1 MNRHPDPL
9 DDLTDALAEDILDA
23 PAERLLAE
31 AAEDHGEPAALA
43 AAFDRVAAR
52 AARQARPRRLADR
65 IGALAAMLAP
75 KGSWK
80 RSWRPAMAAVAG
92 VAVIAVVG
100 DFYWHVRPGGA
111 LPESAP
117 APAGA
122 SGTLSQDR
130 IAQDALAAQRPAPPA
145 PERQVSA
152 GFAPAQPAAAPLAA
166 SPAPPPPA
174 ADQPRRVKTV
184 VIGGAGGPVS
194 VAQAPLVSARPP
206 VTDDRLPGLLDAE
219 SARARDRMAKV
230 ATLPQSSAAEAAAPP
245 APRMQPLSRSSVA
258 PPTAAQIPAA
268 QSFDWP
274 LRGRLLTRFAP
285 PGSRG
290 ANDGI
295 DVAAPAGT
303 DVRAAADGVVVYA
316 GGAAKGFGN
325 LVLLR
330 HRDGFVTIY
339 GYASRI
345 LVKTGDAVQRGQV
358 IAQSGASGAA
368 AEPQLH
374 FEIRKD
380 ALPLDPVPLLP
391 PG

>member
-1 MNRHPDPL
+1 
-9 DDLTDALAEDILDA
+9 
-23 PAERLLAE
+23 
-31 AAEDHGEPAALA
+31 
-43 AAFDRVAAR
+43 
-52 AARQARPRRLADR
+52 
-65 IGALAAMLAP
+65 
-75 KGSWK
+75 
-80 RSWRPAMAAVAG
+80 
-92 VAVIAVVG
+92 
-100 DFYWHVRPGGA
+100 
-111 LPESAP
+111 
-117 APAGA
+117 
-122 SGTLSQDR
+122 
-130 IAQDALAAQRPAPPA
+130 
-145 PERQVSA
+145 
-152 GFAPAQPAAAPLAA
+152 
-166 SPAPPPPA
+166 
-174 ADQPRRVKTV
+174 VKTV
-184 VIGGAGGPVS
+184 VIGGGAGPVN
-194 VAQAPLVSARPP
+194 VAEAPLAGPRPP
-206 VTDDRLPGLLDAE
+206 VTDERLAALLDAE
-219 SARARDRMAKV
+219 GARTRDRMSKV

-258 PPTAAQIPAA
+258 APSAAQIPAA

-274 LRGRLLTRFAP
+274 LRGRLLARFGP

-303 DVRAAADGVVVYA
+303 DVRAAADGAVVYA
-316 GGAAKGFGN
+316 GAAAKGFGN
-325 LVLLR
+325 LILLR

-345 LVKTGDAVQRGQV
+345 LVKTGDTVQRGQV